1 MRNASGP
8 AQGKMSGNEKKK
20 REKEH
25 IRPFLHK
32 PCNQEVSSYWTFH
45 VIVIV
50 QNNGKEMCK
59 KVCCTC
65 KVVFVVIIVFSPFP
79 LPSPLS
85 ITRVYI
91 QFEQTI
97 SVTENFA
104 FNPAEIYILSIDT
117 ELPPNSMTTLNLPI
131 LQDRLINQM
140 FDKCDF
146 SGYYINRRGQ
156 AKN

>member
-59 KVCCTC
+59 KL
-65 KVVFVVIIVFSPFP
+65 IVLHVQRCF
-79 LPSPLS
+79 
-85 ITRVYI
+85 
-91 QFEQTI
+91 
-97 SVTENFA
+97 FA
-104 FNPAEIYILSIDT
+104 N
-117 ELPPNSMTTLNLPI
+117 
-131 LQDRLINQM
+131 
-140 FDKCDF
+140 
-146 SGYYINRRGQ
+146 
-156 AKN
+156 